1 MKQIL
6 KYYKPYIPMMLLIIL
21 LLFLQ
26 VIAELALPE
35 YMSKIIDNGIL
46 QGDLNYIY
54 AAGKIMLGIALFVM
68 LCAVSVGYLAAK
80 TAAGAT
86 KKIRAELFLKVTQ
99 FAKAELDGFST
110 ASLITR
116 STNDMQQIQTA
127 SVMALRL
134 ACFAPI
140 MGVGA
145 LIKAISTSPELSWT
159 IGLALLAMF
168 LVMLFTFK
176 ITLPK
181 FSFVQKLI
189 DKLNLIM
196 NERLTGILVIRAFS
210 AEKGEEDRFDEA
222 NNNLTKLNLFVNR
235 AIAFNMPLML
245 LIMNFTSM
253 LVVWAGA
260 RLVETGNLQI
270 GNILAFIQYS
280 MQVIMS
286 FLFISMMFIMIPRAM
301 VSGKRIGE
309 VLEVQTQIKDKKE
322 ANYHEIQGKV
332 EFKSVSFRYPDAGEN
347 VLTDIS
353 FIANPGETTAFIGS
367 TGSGKSTLV
376 NLIPR
381 FYDVTEGQI
390 LVDGIDIRDMAQK
403 HLRTAIGYVP
413 QKGILFS
420 GTIESNLRFGN
431 EAADQQNLEHAADI
445 AQSLDFITEKPEGF
459 EAVISQGG
467 TNVSG
472 GQKQRL
478 SIARAL
484 TKKPKIY
491 IFDDSFSALDL
502 KTDFALRKALK
513 ESEGNRTILIVAQRI
528 NTIKDADQIIVLNEG
543 EIVGIGKHRQL
554 LESCQIYREIA
565 ESQLDRGGDVN
576 EP

>member
-260 RLVETGNLQI
+260 KLVETGNLQI

-309 VLEVQTQIKDKKE
+309 ILEVQTQIKDKQE
-322 ANYHEIQGKV
+322 AKYHEIQGKV

-390 LVDGIDIRDMAQK
+390 LVDGIDIRDIAQK

-431 EAADQQNLEHAADI
+431 EAAEQQDLEDAADI

-459 EAVISQGG
+459 EALISQGG

-502 KTDFALRKALK
+502 KTDSALRKALK
-513 ESEGNRTILIVAQRI
+513 ESVESGTILIVAQRI

-543 EIVGIGKHRQL
+543 EIVGIGKHREL

-565 ESQLDRGGDVN
+565 ESQLDRG
-576 EP
+576 EM

>member
-1 MKQIL
+1 
-6 KYYKPYIPMMLLIIL
+6 MMLLIIL

-260 RLVETGNLQI
+260 KLVETGNLQI

-309 VLEVQTQIKDKKE
+309 ILEVQTQIKDKQE
-322 ANYHEIQGKV
+322 AKYHEIQGKV

-390 LVDGIDIRDMAQK
+390 LVDGIDIRDIAQK

-431 EAADQQNLEHAADI
+431 EAAEQQDLEDAADI

-459 EAVISQGG
+459 EALISQGG

-502 KTDFALRKALK
+502 KTDSALRKALK
-513 ESEGNRTILIVAQRI
+513 ESVESGTILIVAQRI

-543 EIVGIGKHRQL
+543 EIVGIGKHREL

-565 ESQLDRGGDVN
+565 ESQLDRG
-576 EP
+576 EM

>member
-309 VLEVQTQIKDKKE
+309 VLEVQTQIKDKQE

-431 EAADQQNLEHAADI
+431 EAAEQQDLEYAADI

-502 KTDFALRKALK
+502 KTDSALRKALK
-513 ESEGNRTILIVAQRI
+513 ESVESGTILIVAQRI

-543 EIVGIGKHRQL
+543 EIVGIGKHREL

-565 ESQLDRGGDVN
+565 ESQLDRG
-576 EP
+576 EM

>member
-1 MKQIL
+1 
-6 KYYKPYIPMMLLIIL
+6 MMLLIIL

>member
-196 NERLTGILVIRAFS
+196 NERLTGILVIRAFN

-222 NNNLTKLNLFVNR
+222 NNSLTKLNLFVNR

-565 ESQLDRGGDVN
+565 ESQLDRG
-576 EP
+576 EM

>member
-1 MKQIL
+1 LKQIL

-260 RLVETGNLQI
+260 KLVETGNLQI

-309 VLEVQTQIKDKKE
+309 ILEVQTQIKDKQE
-322 ANYHEIQGKV
+322 AKYHEIQGKV

-390 LVDGIDIRDMAQK
+390 LVDGIDIRDIAQK

-431 EAADQQNLEHAADI
+431 EAAEQQDLEDAADI

-459 EAVISQGG
+459 EALISQGG

-502 KTDFALRKALK
+502 KTDSALRKALK
-513 ESEGNRTILIVAQRI
+513 ESVESGTILIVAQRI

-543 EIVGIGKHRQL
+543 EIVGIGKHREL

-565 ESQLDRGGDVN
+565 ESQLDRG
-576 EP
+576 EM